1 MQWSENAV
9 DAGII
14 VSSAGPPRHIG
25 KQADMAEASIPDT
38 RFPVLEVS
46 GTPREMGRQL
56 GEAMRD
62 ELRGL
67 IEIIV
72 ERINKGRP
80 GRLAFTYE
88 QGLEVAAA
96 SVAPA
101 EAYAPHLVEELRG
114 VAEAGGVSL
123 EQVMLI
129 NVRNQIATALEGA
142 CTSVAVEAGASST
155 GTGMVAQNWDN
166 DPAADPFSLVLTRRP
181 DNGPAHLNF
190 TQPGV
195 IGYMGLNEPGIGICV
210 NTLPAPALG
219 RGVPWYFQLR
229 SIYEESGLDGAVAQ
243 VARADLAISI
253 NAAMMTPEGAADIEA
268 TASDLRVLRANER
281 GTLVHTNH
289 CVHADLVPINDDF
302 PELIES
308 GPRLRRSEAL
318 LAKMD
323 SPVSLDDL
331 KRLLSDHDGFPRS
344 ICRHPNDDPETGFWR
359 SVVSM
364 ILEPSEGRMH
374 LSRGNPCERPF
385 EVYALD

>member
-1 MQWSENAV
+1 
-9 DAGII
+9 
-14 VSSAGPPRHIG
+14 
-25 KQADMAEASIPDT
+25 
-38 RFPVLEVS
+38 
-46 GTPREMGRQL
+46 MGRQL

-62 ELRGL
+62 ELHGL

-80 GRLAFTYE
+80 GRPAFTYE
-88 QGLEVAAA
+88 QGLEVAA
-96 SVAPA
+96 SSIAPA

-114 VAEAGGVSL
+114 VAEAGGGSL

-129 NVRNQIATALEGA
+129 NVRNQIAVALDGA
-142 CTSVAVEAGASST
+142 CTAVAVETGASSSE
-155 GTGMVAQNWDN
+155 TGMVGQNWDN
-166 DPAADPFSLVLTRRP
+166 DPAMDPFSVVLTRRP
-181 DNGPAHLNF
+181 KDGPSHLNF

-195 IGYMGLNEPGIGICV
+195 IGYMGLNEPGIGVCV
-210 NTLPAPALG
+210 NTLPAPASG
-219 RGVPWYFQLR
+219 RGVPWYFALR
-229 SIYEESGLDGAVAQ
+229 SIYEESSLDGVVARL
-243 VARADLAISI
+243 ARADLAISI
-253 NAAMMTPEGAADIEA
+253 NAAMMTSEGAADIEA
-268 TASDLRVLRANER
+268 TADGVYVLRANER

-289 CVHADLVPINDDF
+289 CLHPDLVPINDDF

-318 LAKMD
+318 LAGMG

-374 LSRGNPCERPF
+374 LTRGNPCERPF
-385 EVYALD
+385 EVYTLD